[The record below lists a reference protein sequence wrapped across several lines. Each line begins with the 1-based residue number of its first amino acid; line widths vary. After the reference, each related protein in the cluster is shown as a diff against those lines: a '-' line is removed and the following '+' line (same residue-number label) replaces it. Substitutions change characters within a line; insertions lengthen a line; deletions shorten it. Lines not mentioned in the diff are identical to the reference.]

1 MTKQTVLRTLLVVF
15 VVAVFVAPLQACGR
29 KGALKTPEGADP
41 AYPRTY
47 PAPDQTPEK
56 KK

>member
-1 MTKQTVLRTLLVVF
+1 MTKQTFMRAILVVL
-15 VVAVFVAPLQACGR
+15 VAAIFIAPLQACGR
-29 KGALKTPEGADP
+29 KGSLVPPGDADP

-47 PAPDQTPEK
+47 PAPDKTLDK